1 MRTLRLIL
9 GDQITPGISSL
20 RDLDRANDIV
30 LMAEVRAEASYVP
43 HHKQKL
49 VLIFSAMR
57 HFAEALRKEHINLV
71 YVDYLNPENSG
82 SLAGEV
88 RRIAKQNNIG
98 KLIVTEPGEWRVLQ
112 ELKNLKSEAE
122 ITLEIREDDRFFA
135 PHSRFEKWAAGRKS
149 LRMEYFY
156 REMRRET
163 GILMDDGAPAGGEWN
178 FDAENRK
185 TLPRNIQL
193 PDRLRF
199 PPDAITREVMQMVV
213 EQFPENFGDLA
224 NFGWATTRRDAL
236 LALDEFVSQIL
247 PAFGDYQDAMR
258 TGAPFIYHSLLSPY
272 LNIGLLTPREVC
284 DKAERAYR
292 DSNAPINAVEGF
304 IRQILGWREY
314 VRGIY
319 WHKMPD
325 YADNNFFGA
334 IRPLPSFYWTGKTDM
349 RCISEVVEQTRSHA
363 YSHHIQRLMITGNFA
378 LLAGVSPKEA
388 SDWYLAVYADA
399 FEWVELPNTSGMSLF
414 ADGGLLASK
423 PYAASGA
430 YINRMSNFCSE
441 CRYEVKEKS
450 GERACPFNYLYWAF
464 LIRNESKLS
473 SNPRMRMPYRT
484 LSKWSDEAKER
495 LIDDAQ
501 RFLSRKE

>member
-9 GDQITPGISSL
+9 DDQLTPDISSL
-20 RDLDRANDIV
+20 RDLDTANDIV

-57 HFAEALRKEHINLV
+57 HFAEALRKEHINLE
-71 YVDYLNPENSG
+71 YVDYLSPENSG
-82 SLAGEV
+82 SLVSEV
-88 RRIAKQNNIG
+88 RRIAKQNDIG

-112 ELKNLKSEAE
+112 ELRSLESEAE
-122 ITLEIREDDRFFA
+122 VLLEIREDDRFFA
-135 PHSRFEKWAAGRKS
+135 PHSRFEQWAAGRKS

-163 GILMDDGAPAGGEWN
+163 GILMDDDAPAGGEWN
-178 FDAENRK
+178 FDVENRK
-185 TLPRNIQL
+185 ALPKNIQL
-193 PDRLRF
+193 PERLRF
-199 PPDAITREVMQMVV
+199 PPDNITREVMQMV
-213 EQFPENFGDLA
+213 EMQFPKNFGDLA
-224 NFGWATTRRDAL
+224 SFGWATTRRDAL
-236 LALDEFVSQIL
+236 IALDEFVSKIL

-258 TGAPFIYHSLLSPY
+258 AGAPFIYHSLLSPY

-284 DKAERAYR
+284 ARAEKAYR
-292 DSNAPINAVEGF
+292 DGTAPINAVEGF

-325 YADNNFFGA
+325 YADNNFLGA

-349 RCISEVVEQTRSHA
+349 QCISEVVEQTRSHA

-378 LLAGVSPKEA
+378 LLTGISPKEV

-430 YINRMSNFCSE
+430 YINRMSNFCSK
-441 CRYEVKEKS
+441 CRYKVKEKS
-450 GERACPFNYLYWAF
+450 GETACPFNYLYWAF
-464 LIRNESKLS
+464 LVRNESKLS
-473 SNPRMRMPYRT
+473 SNPRMRMPYRM
-484 LSKWSDEAKER
+484 LDKWSDEEKER

-501 RFLSRKE
+501 RFLSRME